1 MVWYDYESFMSLLPV
16 IDDFSPYSQI
26 VNQVSI
32 IDTINGQIIPN
43 TQEDIVYDPKS
54 ISIFDL
60 ISILKNLYN
69 RTRW

>member
-1 MVWYDYESFMSLLPV
+1 MSLLPV

-32 IDTINGQIIPN
+32 IDTINGQIIPS
-43 TQEDIVYDPKS
+43 TQADIVYDPKN

-60 ISILKNLYN
+60 ISILKNLYD
-69 RTRW
+69 RTRR